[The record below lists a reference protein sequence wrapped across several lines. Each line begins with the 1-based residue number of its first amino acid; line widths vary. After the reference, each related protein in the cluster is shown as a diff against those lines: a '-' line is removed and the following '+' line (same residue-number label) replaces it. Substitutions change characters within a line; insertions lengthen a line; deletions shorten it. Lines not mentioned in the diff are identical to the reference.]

1 MPTQILIVEDDSAVQ
16 ELLRFSFDMA
26 GFGVAVVASG
36 DQGLEALKRV
46 KPDVAV
52 IDWMLP
58 GMSGLQLTRR
68 IRSDN
73 YLRDLPIIMLTARGE
88 EEDRITGLDHG
99 ADDYVTKPFS
109 PKELVAR
116 VKALLR
122 RRAPQTLGT
131 PVELAGVRLD
141 PANHLATYGQQRI
154 DLGVVE
160 FKLLNFFMVSPDRVF
175 TRDQILDA
183 VWGGDSFVQDRTV
196 DVYIRR
202 VRATLEAAG
211 APQLIDTVRGIGYRL
226 AALPAQTVARSDS

>member
-1 MPTQILIVEDDSAVQ
+1 MPTQVLIVEDDAAVQ

-26 GFGVAVVASG
+26 GFGVAVVANG

-68 IRSDN
+68 IRGDT

-88 EEDRITGLDHG
+88 EEDRIAGLDHG

-122 RRAPQTLGT
+122 RRAPQTLGS
-131 PVELAGVRLD
+131 PVEVAGVRLD
-141 PANHLATYGQQRI
+141 PANHLATYTGQRL
-154 DLGVVE
+154 DFGVVE
-160 FKLLNFFMVSPDRVF
+160 FKLLHFFMVSPDRVF
-175 TRDQILDA
+175 TRDQILDG

-202 VRATLEAAG
+202 VRATLESAG
-211 APQLIDTVRGIGYRL
+211 APELIETVRGIGYRL
-226 AALPAQTVARSDS
+226 AAVA

>member
-1 MPTQILIVEDDSAVQ
+1 MPAQVLIVEDDSAVQ

-26 GFGVAVVASG
+26 GFGVAVVGNG
-36 DQGLEALKRV
+36 DAAFESLKRV

-68 IRSDN
+68 IRGDAF
-73 YLRDLPIIMLTARGE
+73 LRELPIIMLTARSE
-88 EEDRITGLDHG
+88 EEDRVAGLDHG

-122 RRAPQTLGT
+122 RRSPQAVGQ
-131 PVELAGVRLD
+131 PVEHLGVRLD
-141 PANHLATYGQQRI
+141 PANHTATFAGRRL
-154 DLGVVE
+154 DFGVVE
-160 FKLLNFFMVSPDRVF
+160 FKLLNFFMASPDRVF
-175 TRDQILDA
+175 TRDHILDG
-183 VWGGDSFVQDRTV
+183 VWGGDAFVQDRTV

-202 VRATLEAAG
+202 VRATLEDAH
-211 APQLIDTVRGIGYRL
+211 APSLIETVRGIGYRL
-226 AALPAQTVARSDS
+226 AAATTQ

>member
-1 MPTQILIVEDDSAVQ
+1 MPAQVLIVEDDSAVQ

-26 GFGVAVVASG
+26 GFGVAVVSNG
-36 DQGLEALKRV
+36 DLALDTLKRV
-46 KPDVAV
+46 KPDVAI

-68 IRSDN
+68 IRSDS
-73 YLRDLPIIMLTARGE
+73 YLRDLSIIMLTARGE
-88 EEDRITGLDHG
+88 EEDRVAGLDHG

-122 RRAPQTLGT
+122 RRAPQTVGQ
-131 PVELAGVRLD
+131 PVEWLGVRLD
-141 PANHLATYGQQRI
+141 PANHSANYQGRRL

-160 FKLLNFFMVSPDRVF
+160 FKLLHFFMASPDRVF
-175 TRDQILDA
+175 TRDQILDG

-202 VRATLEAAG
+202 VRATLEEAS
-211 APQLIDTVRGIGYRL
+211 APGLIETVRGVGYRL
-226 AALPAQTVARSDS
+226 APG